1 MQELMIFEGHEVE
14 VFELNGRVLFN
25 PKHVAECLEIADV
38 NSSVRNFNKKQL
50 VKVRNSDVHNLHIR
64 KFNNAGENFLTESG
78 VYKLVFKS
86 HKPNAEAFT
95 DWIADEVLPT
105 LRKTGSYQ
113 MPKQEKQTDRVR
125 IMDMNARTRMANM
138 YLKLSQV
145 DTLSP
150 TYKTV
155 LVSKAS
161 EVLAG
166 EELIPLPKMEKK
178 SYSAGEIGQIF
189 GISANRVGR
198 IANIHNLKTDQYG
211 EYRRDKSQY
220 SVKEVDT
227 WVYFD
232 TVIPVLAKI
241 LIREGKHAGNDI
253 APMLRRYIATLT
265 YDELCEFEIRLSGDN
280 SPVIQE
286 ILLDLRKIKADKART
301 A

>member
-1 MQELMIFEGHEVE
+1 M
-14 VFELNGRVLFN
+14 
-25 PKHVAECLEIADV
+25 
-38 NSSVRNFNKKQL
+38 
-50 VKVRNSDVHNLHIR
+50 
-64 KFNNAGENFLTESG
+64 
-78 VYKLVFKS
+78 
-86 HKPNAEAFT
+86 
-95 DWIADEVLPT
+95 
-105 LRKTGSYQ
+105 
-113 MPKQEKQTDRVR
+113 
-125 IMDMNARTRMANM
+125 
-138 YLKLSQV
+138 
-145 DTLSP
+145 
-150 TYKTV
+150 
-155 LVSKAS
+155 
-161 EVLAG
+161 
-166 EELIPLPKMEKK
+166 PKMEKK

-265 YDELCEFEIRLSGDN
+265 YDELCDFEIRLSGDN

>member
-113 MPKQEKQTDRVR
+113 MPKQEKQADRIR

-265 YDELCEFEIRLSGDN
+265 YDELCDFEIRLSGDN